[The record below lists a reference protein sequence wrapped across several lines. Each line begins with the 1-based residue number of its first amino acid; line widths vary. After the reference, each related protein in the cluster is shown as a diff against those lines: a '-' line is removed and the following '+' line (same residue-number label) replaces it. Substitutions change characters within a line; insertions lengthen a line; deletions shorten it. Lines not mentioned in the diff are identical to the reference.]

1 MIDEEIGNRNKKGD
15 WKPSYLFSYGPLFEL
30 PFRPLTIIK
39 WIFSNPGYILPW
51 LFFYGLIGLI
61 VYLFFTPN
69 PVSGD
74 VSVVTDV
81 QDIKRSVRNLV
92 MTSRFD
98 RPFHPEINSHVRDLL
113 FERFTPITFNLL
125 RQRIETILENY
136 EPRVRVTDIQ
146 IDDSGQMMDNNELNV
161 RVFFTL
167 KNKPQTESVD
177 IMLERV
183 R

>member
-1 MIDEEIGNRNKKGD
+1 MA
-15 WKPSYLFSYGPLFEL
+15 S
-30 PFRPLTIIK
+30 RPPQSL
-39 WIFSNPGYILPW
+39 NPGQLGADSVNNADRDTFIYRDLS
-51 LFFYGLIGLI
+51 
-61 VYLFFTPN
+61 LFFTPN

-92 MTSRFD
+92 MTSKFD
-98 RPFHPEINSHVRDLL
+98 RQFHPEISSHVRDLL

-136 EPRVRVTDIQ
+136 EPRARVTEIQ
-146 IDDSGQMMDNNELNV
+146 IDDSAQMMDNNELHC
-161 RVFFTL
+161 RIFFTL
-167 KNKPQTESVD
+167 KNKPQTEYVD
-177 IMLERV
+177 VMLKRV

>member
-1 MIDEEIGNRNKKGD
+1 MASRPPQEFNTG
-15 WKPSYLFSYGPLFEL
+15 FSGAESVNNANVDTFIYRDL
-30 PFRPLTIIK
+30 
-39 WIFSNPGYILPW
+39 N
-51 LFFYGLIGLI
+51 
-61 VYLFFTPN
+61 LFFTPN

-74 VSVVTDV
+74 VSMVTDV

-98 RPFHPEINSHVRDLL
+98 RPFHPEIASHVRDLL

-136 EPRVRVTDIQ
+136 EPRVRVLEIQ
-146 IDDSGQMMDNNELNV
+146 IDDSGQMIDNNELNV
-161 RVFFTL
+161 RIFFAL
-167 KNKPQTESVD
+167 KNKPQTEFVD
-177 IMLERV
+177 VMLERV